1 MIDKLEM
8 FIALAAERH
17 FGRAAELCGVTQPS
31 LSSAIRQLEDQLGV
45 QLVFRGSRF
54 QGLTPEGL
62 RVLDWARRIVGDM
75 RAMRDEMRTVHSGL
89 SGNLRIGVIPT
100 ALPMIADLTTPFT
113 ARHPNMRVTIL
124 SRTSA
129 EILTGIE
136 NLELDAGITYL
147 DNEPLGRVAQA
158 PLYSEFY
165 RFLCAPNAP
174 LAKLARV
181 RWSDLVAEPLC
192 LLTGDMQNRRIINT
206 HMAEAG
212 LRVAA
217 TVESNSTIALIA
229 HVKSGRWSSVVPK
242 KLAEMFIGS
251 GDLVSLPIV
260 EPEAEHLVGLITT
273 KREPQTPVLQALLD
287 EAITLFVNGEPES
300 AKLIL
305 RDLVNATVG
314 FEALADEIID
324 RFCLLGPPSAHIER
338 LDELRDLG
346 VDQFAVYLQHDGQ
359 DETLTSYGER
369 ILPTMA

>member
-17 FGRAAELCGVTQPS
+17 FGRAAEVCGVTQPS

-287 EAITLFVNGEPES
+287 EAARLS
-300 AKLIL
+300 SRL
-305 RDLVNATVG
+305 R
-314 FEALADEIID
+314 
-324 RFCLLGPPSAHIER
+324 R
-338 LDELRDLG
+338 
-346 VDQFAVYLQHDGQ
+346 
-359 DETLTSYGER
+359 
-369 ILPTMA
+369 